1 MYNIYAPSLITQDL
15 NMYCISTYKKLLTNL
30 PDLYSTTLTWVS
42 KICTEETKAGNNIIF
57 CNQLKFKFS
66 IEKLSSDDIA
76 IQVDELIN
84 RDFLFIY
91 LQLIQD
97 DLNNKKEEYNIRDS
111 LLYIRVPV
119 IPIYLQKKII
129 SDIKLNIITDSCI
142 EKLISYNI

>member
-1 MYNIYAPSLITQDL
+1 MYTSN
-15 NMYCISTYKKLLTNL
+15 TYLKLLKNL

-42 KICTEETKAGNNIIF
+42 KICMEECKASNNIIF

-76 IQVDELIN
+76 IQVDELVN

-142 EKLISYNI
+142 EKLISYNS